1 MPPSKWSGGDGRYC
15 GETQPAKPCF
25 RAPGQFGWEPPL
37 NSCSGNDGATNGLQG
52 RFVLRA
58 IRRKRLFLGLSSAG
72 IVIAFTLTVLYGI
85 LWWRNPALPIAP
97 RAVIVLLVL
106 LNARQNLR
114 QYKYARVLE
123 GFVGK
128 RAR

>member
-1 MPPSKWSGGDGRYC
+1 MTESD
-15 GETQPAKPCF
+15 E
-25 RAPGQFGWEPPL
+25 
-37 NSCSGNDGATNGLQG
+37 

-58 IRRKRLFLGLSSAG
+58 IRRKRLFLGLSAAG

-85 LWWRNPALPIAP
+85 LWWRNPAFPIAP

-123 GFVGK
+123 GFVG
-128 RAR
+128 RRPQ

>member
-1 MPPSKWSGGDGRYC
+1 MTESD
-15 GETQPAKPCF
+15 E
-25 RAPGQFGWEPPL
+25 
-37 NSCSGNDGATNGLQG
+37 

-58 IRRKRLFLGLSSAG
+58 IGRKRLFLGLSAAG

-85 LWWRNPALPIAP
+85 LWWRNPEFPIGP

-123 GFVGK
+123 GFVGQ